1 MKTARK
7 ALLIALCAVL
17 LVAASVMGTLAYLT
31 STTEVVTNTFSVGKV
46 VITLDEAPV
55 DAEGKETAGTRVT
68 ANKYHLIPGSSYD
81 KDPTVHVDADSEDAW
96 LFVKVE
102 NGISAIETGTT
113 IAQQMAGKGWTLVEG
128 QTNVYAYKEI
138 VKASGDYVVF
148 ENFQISGET
157 DVASYTD
164 ASIKITAYAIQAENF
179 DTAAQAWEAAPA
191 SWN

>member
-68 ANKYHLIPGSSYD
+68 ANEYHLIPGSSYD

-113 IAQQMAGKGWTLVEG
+113 IAQQMADKGWTLVEG

-148 ENFQISGET
+148 ENFQISGEA